1 MNVASYIHNFEV
13 FSIKIMKNNRNDQAG
28 KINLFFCMRFE
39 EQINYFKNE
48 NSYLIH
54 E

>member
-1 MNVASYIHNFEV
+1 
-13 FSIKIMKNNRNDQAG
+13 
-28 KINLFFCMRFE
+28 LFFCMRFE

-54 E
+54 EWNQIYFSDFVYSSEIYFI